1 MNNQEKDIL
10 MRRVTTNQK
19 HSTHGDY
26 RVVDRAWDMIN
37 NKLIIKSTIT
47 GFSIFISNYTTA
59 QHSKIH

>member
-37 NKLIIKSTIT
+37 NKL
-47 GFSIFISNYTTA
+47 
-59 QHSKIH
+59 